1 MSIHVEGIDFW
12 PKNISNSVSLPWKLE
27 NPYYHRQHDGG
38 PYGVSP
44 DLAEKLAEKLGIG
57 VELIPFEGP
66 GVLADALNDNGMVH
80 QIVSPISNSES
91 TNFFNEY
98 LLWFLFQLA
107 SWEEKKMFWT
117 NKIFFFYF
125 NCSNW
130 EKFMEKFVKQIG
142 ENIWWIL

>member
-1 MSIHVEGIDFW
+1 MRVLIFGQKIFLIFYPS
-12 PKNISNSVSLPWKLE
+12 LE
-27 NPYYHRQHDGG
+27 NSKTHTYYHRQHDGG

-98 LLWFLFQLA
+98 LLSIVTGKLGEKTVLDQQLV
-107 SWEEKKMFWT
+107 
-117 NKIFFFYF
+117 FFF

-130 EKFMEKFVKQIG
+130 EKFLEKKSWKNFVKTSDEFVNSMG
-142 ENIWWIL
+142 YL

>member
-1 MSIHVEGIDFW
+1 MIFGQKIFLILYPS
-12 PKNISNSVSLPWKLE
+12 LE
-27 NPYYHRQHDGG
+27 NSKTHTYYHRQHDGG

-91 TNFFNEY
+91 TIFLTNIY
-98 LLWFLFQLA
+98 YLFQLA
-107 SWEEKKMFWT
+107 
-117 NKIFFFYF
+117 N
-125 NCSNW
+125 
-130 EKFMEKFVKQIG
+130 
-142 ENIWWIL
+142 

>member
-1 MSIHVEGIDFW
+1 MVQNWFFL
-12 PKNISNSVSLPWKLE
+12 SLPVKKVNNDKFSSQIFAISSQNNVPKWCT
-27 NPYYHRQHDGG
+27 RQHDGG

-91 TNFFNEY
+91 KNFFNEY

-107 SWEEKKMFWT
+107 
-117 NKIFFFYF
+117 
-125 NCSNW
+125 NW
-130 EKFMEKFVKQIG
+130 EKTCFGPIRSLFT
-142 ENIWWIL
+142 

>member
-1 MSIHVEGIDFW
+1 
-12 PKNISNSVSLPWKLE
+12 
-27 NPYYHRQHDGG
+27 
-38 PYGVSP
+38 
-44 DLAEKLAEKLGIG
+44 
-57 VELIPFEGP
+57 
-66 GVLADALNDNGMVH
+66 MVH

-125 NCSNW
+125 ICSNW